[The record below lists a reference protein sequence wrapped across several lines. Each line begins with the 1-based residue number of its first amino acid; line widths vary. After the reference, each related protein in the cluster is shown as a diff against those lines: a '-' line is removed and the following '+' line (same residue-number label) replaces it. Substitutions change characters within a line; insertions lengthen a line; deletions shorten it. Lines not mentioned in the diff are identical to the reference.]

1 MPLQFVG
8 FDRQLHNIMAQLET
22 QDTQTSLIAET
33 QTEETALS
41 LSFLLAKD
49 DSPVFRASLQR
60 MEDEVDKVSA
70 WIETVC
76 KALRIFLEEIN
87 KYNESSSNLAGR
99 IVPGASFTM
108 ELVDSDLGMNTLR
121 TFADALQCVY
131 SFNAKLVDDLQE
143 YFLVPFIQF
152 SRDDLKQMKEAR
164 RAYERIA
171 EKYDSALYKYAGLSK
186 SKDSSSLRED
196 AFQLYDLRKLYIK
209 TSMDYC
215 AKSIRF
221 KYALDR
227 LILDQI
233 TESMD
238 SILEFYLSASEV
250 YKGLK
255 PRIDTLKKRLDDR
268 LLFHEERMALLEDER
283 GKLEEQLVAMFKPSS
298 VLPTSNT
305 AVLSNK
311 ITVEDGTPTEKEG
324 YLFKKNI
331 PKSPLIAPSWSRRWC
346 YIREGK
352 FGYMALSKQRGTVA
366 SAAPLSVLLCEARID
381 DKQDRRYCFEII
393 SSKRSYLL
401 QAESEED
408 LVSWLKVFECAKLAA
423 MKVEKRDDLPK
434 DEDAKFDIQKS
445 FIDEDEWESASTP
458 PIIQRKFEDL
468 VSWLKVFECAK
479 LAAMKVEKRDDI
491 PKDDDAKFD
500 IQKSF
505 IDEDEW
511 ESASTPPIIQ
521 RKFVRIASRRSE
533 SMNVERIKYP
543 SLSYEK
549 KNRELRE
556 VFKNFPQEDQYVDS
570 FTASLLRESLIQG
583 RLYLTQFHICFF
595 SNILSLLT
603 TVVIAFQDIKSI
615 QRKSEVKDGIIVITT
630 KDANYEFKFN
640 PKNETRAF
648 GAMNSI
654 LWSAQGEKSLSLQEL
669 FDQVYN
675 TYGEKEDE
683 DQAVSV
689 SGSPSKP
696 IGNQKSDSPLKNQ
709 ISDASVPEDVIL
721 PNSEFIADTEHYERM
736 EVNIILNCSAK
747 KLFQVLYESGDF
759 ILSVHNARGDKD
771 TVVTPWSKDDP
782 PQREVKW
789 TFGVNHP
796 MVKAKTAECIEKNSL
811 VKKQEH
817 LCYIVDASSRTPAMP
832 YGDSFA
838 TNTKFCITF
847 VSEKTSRLQVSIGV
861 TWFKNPLVKSII
873 KSEAMK
879 GLAAYLQDYVR
890 ILHQEVAKITGEPIP
905 PVTVTN
911 LPKVPSVT
919 PLSSHQPS
927 SVPSENG
934 ISWYI
939 TMLLFALSILLNL
952 YSMYT
957 GGVPSIIRF
966 GQNAEI
972 ALEKSMYDFPWL
984 HTFNTSSHLKSS
996 RHNEKLQSF
1005 NEFLEKHKN
1014 QQNWNSEDGKSL
1026 VHKLDKLNK
1035 NTKELRESAIDIL
1048 KNLGTLDHNSV
1059 SLAYLTWM
1067 EDQIQLCRDI
1077 ANKASPEEVNSFE
1090 QKCKRLQFEMA
1101 IFLSGLDPNE
1111 VV

>member
-1 MPLQFVG
+1 
-8 FDRQLHNIMAQLET
+8 
-22 QDTQTSLIAET
+22 
-33 QTEETALS
+33 
-41 LSFLLAKD
+41 
-49 DSPVFRASLQR
+49 

-87 KYNESSSNLAGR
+87 KCNESSSNLAGR

-108 ELVDSDLGMNTLR
+108 ELVDNDLGMNTLR

-268 LLFHEERMALLEDER
+268 LLFHEERVALLEEER
-283 GKLEEQLVAMFKPSS
+283 GKLEEQLVVMFKPSS

-311 ITVEDGTPTEKEG
+311 VTVEDGTPTEKEG

-352 FGYMALSKQRGTVA
+352 FGYMALSKLRGTVA

-434 DEDAKFDIQKS
+434 DE
-445 FIDEDEWESASTP
+445 
-458 PIIQRKFEDL
+458 
-468 VSWLKVFECAK
+468 
-479 LAAMKVEKRDDI
+479 
-491 PKDDDAKFD
+491 DAKFD

-603 TVVIAFQDIKSI
+603 TVVIPFQDIKSI

-683 DQAVSV
+683 DQAGSV

-709 ISDASVPEDVIL
+709 VSDASVPEDVIL

-747 KLFQVLYESGDF
+747 KLFQVLYDSGDF

-782 PQREVKW
+782 PKREVKW

-796 MVKAKTAECIEKNSL
+796 MVKAKTAECIETNSL

-817 LCYIVDASSRTPAMP
+817 VCYIVDASSRTPAMP

-890 ILHQEVAKITGEPIP
+890 ILQQEVAKITGEHIP

-972 ALEKSMYDFPWL
+972 PLEKSMHDFPWL
-984 HTFNTSSHLKSS
+984 HTFNTSTHIKSS
-996 RHNEKLQSF
+996 RHNEKLQRF
-1005 NEFLEKHKN
+1005 VLII
-1014 QQNWNSEDGKSL
+1014 
-1026 VHKLDKLNK
+1026 LN
-1035 NTKELRESAIDIL
+1035 
-1048 KNLGTLDHNSV
+1048 
-1059 SLAYLTWM
+1059 
-1067 EDQIQLCRDI
+1067 
-1077 ANKASPEEVNSFE
+1077 
-1090 QKCKRLQFEMA
+1090 
-1101 IFLSGLDPNE
+1101 
-1111 VV
+1111 